1 MTQFRAKTPT
11 EIAQY
16 LLSHGQEVT
25 ATFWLG
31 AGASRSADI
40 PDAETLANQILD
52 KFVYLPRDSWSEKS
66 EVTKFAHFFSILSPV
81 SRRMFLHEILSKVNN
96 PNAAHLLLAR
106 MIREGWANTALTSNF
121 DNLLPRAMRL
131 VGLLNPW
138 IVDVQ
143 RQGETVP
150 DSLTTGSVVYFNG
163 AEDNHRTCSAYAD
176 IKRVEGSIRQA
187 IFRAAQDSVVI
198 VLGYSGYK
206 DPLIDILAEVPHF
219 AHGLF
224 WVTKDS
230 EPTDHVKEKILRP
243 NLYSEFLGGWDADR
257 FMQELV
263 VSGLGL
269 SDPGT
274 SISAPPLPTPPPAPS
289 RPPKVKAVESKAPEK
304 SETLDE
310 AEEEDRGLLDDVQEL
325 VADIDEAIENEEKTP
340 AGPEA
345 VSNIADDY
353 GADDDDDD
361 DEFVVRK
368 APGDE
373 ADTDLDDEIIIES
386 EDEQEVQFESDAA
399 EQSTPSAQPETPDFD
414 IFAEIDESIF
424 ELGKELDIDLDA
436 DEEELIRKLGLNGHS
451 LDISHI
457 DDEPEIPVE
466 VEVEM
471 EVEEPAKEDS
481 APPEE
486 IIQEPA
492 KSEAPATTISEAPAT
507 TEEPS
512 AQKADA
518 VEEPQ
523 TEAEEKDKAET
534 SPDSQEKDQASAE
547 EEKVE
552 IAESDET
559 PTESKTQKEGS
570 VDIAEIIDKAHEAL
584 VIGGSE
590 ELIALAQ
597 SALDQGAPKA
607 FPALTEALLDWGDE
621 QFSEGF
627 FSKARQ
633 AAEKARL
640 LSPEDPV
647 VYARLRD
654 IAMKMGDEDYAA
666 EMAENASK
674 LQKKSQS

>member
-16 LLSHGQEVT
+16 LLSHGQGVK

-31 AGASRSADI
+31 AGASRSAGI

-106 MIREGWANTALTSNF
+106 MIREGWANATLTSNF

-143 RQGETVP
+143 RQGETVS
-150 DSLTTGSVVYFNG
+150 DFLTTGSVVYLNG
-163 AEDNHRTCSAYAD
+163 AEDNHRTFPAYAD
-176 IKRVEGSIRQA
+176 VKRVEGSIRQA

-198 VLGYSGYK
+198 VLGYSGFK

-257 FMQELV
+257 FMHEFV
-263 VSGLGL
+263 VNGLKL
-269 SDPGT
+269 PDPGT
-274 SISAPPLPTPPPAPS
+274 SISSPPLPTPPPAPP
-289 RPPKVKAVESKAPEK
+289 RPPKVEFVKPQAEELMEQLPE
-304 SETLDE
+304 THDE
-310 AEEEDRGLLDDVQEL
+310 AEGEDRELLDDVQEL
-325 VADIDEAIENEEKTP
+325 VADIDE
-340 AGPEA
+340 
-345 VSNIADDY
+345 
-353 GADDDDDD
+353 DD
-361 DEFVVRK
+361 DEFAVRG
-368 APGDE
+368 APEIE
-373 ADTDLDDEIIIES
+373 AKSELDDEIIIES
-386 EDEQEVQFESDAA
+386 EDEQEAQVESDAA
-399 EQSTPSAQPETPDFD
+399 EQSTPSAQLETPDFD

-424 ELGKELDIDLDA
+424 ELDKELDIDLDA
-436 DEEELIRKLGLNGHS
+436 DEEELIRKLGLDGHS
-451 LDISHI
+451 LDISGI

-466 VEVEM
+466 VEVE
-471 EVEEPAKEDS
+471 ADG

-486 IIQEPA
+486 IIPEPA
-492 KSEAPATTISEAPAT
+492 KSEAPATT
-507 TEEPS
+507 EEPPT
-512 AQKADA
+512 QKADA
-518 VEEPQ
+518 VEKPQ
-523 TEAEEKDKAET
+523 TGAKEKDKTEA
-534 SPDSQEKDQASAE
+534 SPDSQKKDQASAE

-552 IAESDET
+552 IAQSDET
-559 PTESKTQKEGS
+559 PTESMTKKDGS
-570 VDIAEIIDKAHEAL
+570 VDIAQIIDKAHEAL

-597 SALDQGAPKA
+597 SALDQGAVKA
-607 FPALTEALLDWGDE
+607 FPALTEALLDWGDD

-666 EMAENASK
+666 EMADNASK
-674 LQKKSQS
+674 LQKKSKS